1 MKKVIRLTNHIEY
14 NNFESREHIVKAER
28 LESLFKQ
35 YCTL

>member
-1 MKKVIRLTNHIEY
+1 MKKVIRITNHIEY
-14 NNFESREHIVKAER
+14 TSFESREHIVKAEQ